1 MAALLEPKYTRTA
14 RLNLRGALFTLN
26 QNSVGI
32 WPLADP
38 DAITLEPDKDDS
50 GHRLTSGKPL
60 RLRGCH
66 PINRLLEPD
75 SSGAACVARPVH
87 GRAALAVDDP
97 IRANL
102 RPDLL
107 FNCSFLSRLTR

>member
-50 GHRLTSGKPL
+50 GHRLTS
-60 RLRGCH
+60 
-66 PINRLLEPD
+66 
-75 SSGAACVARPVH
+75 
-87 GRAALAVDDP
+87 
-97 IRANL
+97 
-102 RPDLL
+102 
-107 FNCSFLSRLTR
+107 